1 MNKLLK
7 IKFTVVILL
16 GLNITM
22 VTHAAERT
30 MIQKQTMDFIVLGM
44 GCFWGAEKRM
54 GEIPGVIDIESG
66 YAGGDLPNIGYQDIL
81 NHEKAFRAGRVKTR
95 NHAEV
100 IKITFDPRKV
110 TLETLFNGFWENH
123 NPTQGD
129 RQGNDLGSNYRSAI
143 YYHNTNQK
151 ITALDTQ
158 SQYQRSLS
166 AAGFGKITTEIL
178 PLKNYITAEEYHQNY
193 LEKNPNGYCGLGGT
207 GVKYPRSTKDLT
219 QTKLTPL
226 ISVTSDTKTQL
237 LKVKNLSLAQQ
248 LIVFEAENCE
258 FCSLFKK
265 DVLNH
270 WRTDVSVVATTD
282 TKPPTGWILQK
293 SLFVAPT
300 IVLFQNGKEI
310 ARYSG
315 YNGEKINFWKWLGFY
330 LLSPEQQT
338 VAFKQGTELPFTA
351 SNLDENRSGKF
362 VDPITGATLFLSNAK
377 FESGTGWP
385 SFFNPVEGS
394 VTFHEDNSHNMKRT
408 EVRSASSGIHLGHVF
423 NDGPAPN
430 FKRYCINGNVLKF
443 IADRQQISLDSEL

>member
-193 LEKNPNGYCGLGGT
+193 LKKIRMGT
-207 GVKYPRSTKDLT
+207 AV
-219 QTKLTPL
+219 
-226 ISVTSDTKTQL
+226 
-237 LKVKNLSLAQQ
+237 LAVQ
-248 LIVFEAENCE
+248 E
-258 FCSLFKK
+258 
-265 DVLNH
+265 
-270 WRTDVSVVATTD
+270 
-282 TKPPTGWILQK
+282 
-293 SLFVAPT
+293 
-300 IVLFQNGKEI
+300 
-310 ARYSG
+310 
-315 YNGEKINFWKWLGFY
+315 
-330 LLSPEQQT
+330 
-338 VAFKQGTELPFTA
+338 
-351 SNLDENRSGKF
+351 
-362 VDPITGATLFLSNAK
+362 
-377 FESGTGWP
+377 
-385 SFFNPVEGS
+385 
-394 VTFHEDNSHNMKRT
+394 
-408 EVRSASSGIHLGHVF
+408 
-423 NDGPAPN
+423 
-430 FKRYCINGNVLKF
+430 
-443 IADRQQISLDSEL
+443 